1 MTVRNIQ
8 SILYTPPAGTVQAG
22 GMSDPN
28 SSPLDD
34 FTTLLASEITNED
47 PDNPVSST
55 DMVSQYAQINAAVG
69 MDQLAQMSQTY
80 QQMQTAADLLGQ
92 TVTVSDSSATNPG
105 GTVTGK
111 VDGLNYSGGTPQVDV
126 DGTLYPLSSVTQVGQ

>member
-8 SILYTPPAGTVQAG
+8 SILYTAPAGTVQSG

-28 SSPLDD
+28 SSPLQD

-80 QQMQTAADLLGQ
+80 QQMQTATDLLGQ
-92 TVTVSDSSATNPG
+92 TVTASDSSTTNPG

-111 VDGLNYSGGTPQVDV
+111 VDGLNYSGDTPQVDIN
-126 DGTLYPLSSVTQVGQ
+126 GSLYPLSSVTQVGQ